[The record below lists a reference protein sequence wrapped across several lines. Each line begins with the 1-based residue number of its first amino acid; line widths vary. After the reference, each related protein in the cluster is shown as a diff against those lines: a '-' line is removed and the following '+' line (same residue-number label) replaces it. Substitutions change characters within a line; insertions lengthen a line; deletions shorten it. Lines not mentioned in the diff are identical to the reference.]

1 MGERQE
7 REAARMMYSGTDSPP
22 VERQIA
28 RDMVRRALPVAPVIL
43 IIAAAGWGSAGALSA
58 GYALVLVLLNFLLA
72 AAMLGWAARTSLS
85 LLMIAALGGY
95 LVRLALITG
104 AVLAIS
110 GQSWFAPIPLGATI
124 IVTHLGLLLWE
135 LRYVSAS
142 LAYPGLKPQQK
153 GS

>member
-1 MGERQE
+1 MMLP
-7 REAARMMYSGTDSPP
+7 AADSPP

-28 RDMVRRALPVAPVIL
+28 RDMVKRALPVAPVIL
-43 IIAAAGWGSAGALSA
+43 IAAAAGWGSAGALSA

-72 AAMLGWAARTSLS
+72 AAILGWAARTSLS

-95 LVRLALITG
+95 LLRLGFITG

-142 LAYPGLKPQQK
+142 LAFPGLKPQQK

>member
-1 MGERQE
+1 MLP
-7 REAARMMYSGTDSPP
+7 ATDSPP

-43 IIAAAGWGSAGALSA
+43 IAAAAGWGAAGALSA

-72 AAMLGWAARTSLS
+72 AAILAWAARTSIN

-95 LVRLALITG
+95 ILRLGLITG

>member
-1 MGERQE
+1 MLPAA
-7 REAARMMYSGTDSPP
+7 EAPP

-28 RDMVRRALPVAPVIL
+28 LDMIRRSLPAAPVLL
-43 IIAAAGWGSAGALSA
+43 IVAAIGWGTAGALSA
-58 GYALVLVLLNFLLA
+58 AYGIILVFLNFLLA
-72 AAMLGWAARTSLS
+72 AAILAWAGRTSLT
-85 LLMIAALGGY
+85 LLMASALGGY
-95 LVRLALITG
+95 LLRLALITA

-110 GQSWFAPIPLGATI
+110 GQSWFSPIPLGFTI